1 MSIVT
6 EYAALKKKKH
16 VFLFIFNDI
25 GSGIT
30 CGSWRLEASISNGY
44 DEEHL
49 IRTVKTTDSHI
60 MCVAQCSQETQCITV
75 GYSEPT
81 GACDMYNTDLTDQQA
96 HLSFQ
101 AATVF
106 YKGSFKNPLFCMYTN
121 MYI

>member
-1 MSIVT
+1 M
-6 EYAALKKKKH
+6 H
-16 VFLFIFNDI
+16 VFLLIFNYI

-30 CGSWRLEASISNGY
+30 WGSWRLEASISNGY

-60 MCVAQCSQETQCITV
+60 MCVAKCSQEAHCITV

-81 GACDMYNTDLTDQQA
+81 GACDMYNTDLKDQQA

-106 YKGSFKNPLFCMYTN
+106 YKGILRIHCFVCKHVYLS
-121 MYI
+121 